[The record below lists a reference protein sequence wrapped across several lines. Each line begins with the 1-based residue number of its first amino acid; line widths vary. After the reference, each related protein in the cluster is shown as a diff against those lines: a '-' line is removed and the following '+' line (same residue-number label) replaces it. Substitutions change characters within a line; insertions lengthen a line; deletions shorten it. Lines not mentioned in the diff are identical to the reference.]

1 MEYIPNNPSMD
12 TKNETIR
19 NIIENKQE
27 TTKKTFNLFSE
38 KKNTN
43 GNNFLIEYKLDNN
56 EKFYSKFL
64 FY

>member
-1 MEYIPNNPSMD
+1 MD